1 MRREIYGRG
10 EYVAPS
16 PWQIVEVEAVAK
28 CIGRLLESYW
38 WLPDRL
44 DSFARNRLVDAV
56 SNALRQ

>member
-28 CIGRLLESYW
+28 CIGRQLESCW
-38 WLPDRL
+38 WLPERL
-44 DSFARNRLVDAV
+44 DSFARNGLADAV
-56 SNALRQ
+56 SSALGQ